1 MRACRRPMEAA
12 CLRVRKCA
20 NNRQLMLLALKGFY
34 DTHAQ
39 LTSVSYIHAK
49 RRVRYVYIR
58 KHWLVYFSPQ
68 SQFENFS
75 RDTVP
80 LKCRQLGSGSR
91 RENST
96 QNVFSLILICLVL
109 NTINFVHDLSNIAK
123 KKKQIFKRFLCQ
135 KFCRLVSGFTQ
146 KRPALTGSVST
157 TLVSTYVVHTSQ
169 LVNNTWCL
177 SIVFDSLD
185 CTACQWL

>member
-1 MRACRRPMEAA
+1 MYLYQ
-12 CLRVRKCA
+12 CLLWTVSQNISILGKFPEKCGWQVL
-20 NNRQLMLLALKGFY
+20 R
-34 DTHAQ
+34 
-39 LTSVSYIHAK
+39 
-49 RRVRYVYIR
+49 
-58 KHWLVYFSPQ
+58 
-68 SQFENFS
+68 
-75 RDTVP
+75 
-80 LKCRQLGSGSR
+80 CRQLGSGSR

-185 CTACQWL
+185 CTACHWL